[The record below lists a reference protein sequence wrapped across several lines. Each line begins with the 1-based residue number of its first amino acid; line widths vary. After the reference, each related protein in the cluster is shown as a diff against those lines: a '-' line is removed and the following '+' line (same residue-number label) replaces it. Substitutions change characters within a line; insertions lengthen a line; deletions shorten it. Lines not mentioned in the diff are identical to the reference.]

1 MSEMIR
7 FFNDPSARHAMLV
20 HIPIA
25 LAVLGVLP
33 AVALAATRFRN
44 VTLKAVCVAVFAI
57 AAGGAV
63 LAENAGHAAEE
74 AAEHAAVPLT
84 EAQEAALH
92 EHEELGENGWM
103 WPGLTALVFAA
114 TFIPKKRVAP
124 VAGAVGIAAS
134 VGVLYW
140 ASVTGH
146 AGGRLVYEFGVGAP
160 SPGLSGS
167 APAATR
173 DHNDEGH

>member
-1 MSEMIR
+1 MTDMIR

-33 AVALAATRFRN
+33 AVALAATRFRDR
-44 VTLKAVCVAVFAI
+44 TLKAVCVAVFAI

-63 LAENAGHAAEE
+63 LAENAGEAAEE
-74 AAEHAAVPLT
+74 SVEHAAAPLT
-84 EAQEAALH
+84 DAQENALH
-92 EHEELGENGWM
+92 EHEELGENGWI
-103 WPGLTALVFAA
+103 WPGLTALIFAA

-124 VAGAVGIAAS
+124 IAGAFGIAAS
-134 VGVLYW
+134 VGVLVW
-140 ASVTGH
+140 ASLTGH

-167 APAATR
+167 APAPR
-173 DHNDEGH
+173 HDDDD